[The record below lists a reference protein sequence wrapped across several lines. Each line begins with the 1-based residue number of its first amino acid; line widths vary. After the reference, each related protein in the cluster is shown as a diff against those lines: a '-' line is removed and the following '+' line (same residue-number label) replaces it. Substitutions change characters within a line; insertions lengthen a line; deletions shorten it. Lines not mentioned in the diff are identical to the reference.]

1 MRVKRYIVETMPEA
15 MHKIRDE
22 LGVDAVILSTK
33 ELKIGGFLGM
43 FQKKKIEVIAASESK
58 ETAAPKGKPSRPL
71 VTAPSF
77 PPVTPHAVPEAYR
90 KSSAMMQQGGSSAV
104 LPAAG
109 NEEDKAGL
117 GDKQLTPA
125 AAAVAAVAVAQADDP
140 LLEGERLQLSARVQD
155 SIAAGTAA
163 LHGAVSGD
171 EAMPSSPAGSREDRL
186 FIEIEQ
192 MKMLMSKLAR
202 FQEGLPE
209 LPEPLNELKE
219 RLVGQE
225 VNHALVDLWID
236 STYRE
241 WENSEKKMSDEELTA
256 SVRTSI
262 ESFLK
267 ERIGQGIQ
275 EGTKVVYIVG
285 PTGVGKTTTIAK
297 LAADQIFRAR
307 KKVGFITADTY
318 RISAIEQL
326 RTYASILNVPLE
338 VVQSPG
344 DVQRAM
350 QRLQHCDLILMDT
363 AGRNYLN
370 ELYVAELHSLL
381 SPSELSETYLVLSLT
396 SKSQDMK
403 TITEH
408 FSKYG
413 IEKVIFT
420 KLDETQS
427 VGPIYSL
434 LDEYPLQVCYVTN
447 GQNVPDDLLQA
458 DNDLF
463 MDMLLGAKRT

>member
-1 MRVKRYIVETMPEA
+1 MRVKRYIVDTMPDA
-15 MHKIRDE
+15 MQKIRDE
-22 LGVDAVILSTK
+22 LGKDAVILSTK

-43 FQKKKIEVIAASESK
+43 FQQRKIEVIAASESK
-58 ETAAPKGKPSRPL
+58 ESTVPKVKQPSRPDIS
-71 VTAPSF
+71 APSF
-77 PPVTPHAVPEAYR
+77 PSIAPQAVPQAYR
-90 KSSAMMQQGGSSAV
+90 KSAVMMAQAAGSSQPSDTREEEETVDLRNNRLSAAV
-104 LPAAG
+104 L
-109 NEEDKAGL
+109 
-117 GDKQLTPA
+117 A
-125 AAAVAAVAVAQADDP
+125 AATEEAPLTEDERKRLLSQNTNAAPADARSESGQVNAQAT
-140 LLEGERLQLSARVQD
+140 QS
-155 SIAAGTAA
+155 STA
-163 LHGAVSGD
+163 
-171 EAMPSSPAGSREDRL
+171 REDRL

-209 LPEPLNELKE
+209 LPEPLNAMKE
-219 RLVGQE
+219 RLQEQE
-225 VNHALVDLWID
+225 VNAELVDLWID
-236 STYRE
+236 DTYKA
-241 WENSEKKMSDEELTA
+241 WENGEKTMSDEELTS
-256 SVRTSI
+256 SVRSRA
-262 ESFLK
+262 ESFM
-267 ERIGQGIQ
+267 EDRIGEGIQ
-275 EGTKVVYIVG
+275 DGTKVVYIVG

-297 LAADQIFRAR
+297 LAADQIFRVR

-350 QRLQHCDLILMDT
+350 QRLQHCDLVLMDT

-381 SPSELSETYLVLSLT
+381 SPTEQSETYLVLSLT

-403 TITEH
+403 KITEH

-413 IEKVIFT
+413 IQKVIFT

-427 VGPIYSL
+427 VGPIYNL
-434 LDEYPLQVCYVTN
+434 LHEYPMQVSYVTN
-447 GQNVPDDLLQA
+447 GQNVPDDLLPA
-458 DNDLF
+458 HNDLF
-463 MDMLLGAKRT
+463 TDMLLGAKRT

>member
-1 MRVKRYIVETMPEA
+1 MRVKRYIVDTMPDA
-15 MHKIRDE
+15 MQKIRDE
-22 LGVDAVILSTK
+22 LGKDAVILSTK

-58 ETAAPKGKPSRPL
+58 ESTVPKGKPSRP
-71 VTAPSF
+71 VVPAPSF
-77 PPVTPHAVPEAYR
+77 PSIAPQAVPQAYR
-90 KSSAMMQQGGSSAV
+90 KSTLMMSQDGGSQPSITMEDGESLEDNRLSAAV
-104 LPAAG
+104 L
-109 NEEDKAGL
+109 
-117 GDKQLTPA
+117 A
-125 AAAVAAVAVAQADDP
+125 AAKEDVSLSEAGQSP
-140 LLEGERLQLSARVQD
+140 LLMQNAD
-155 SIAAGTAA
+155 STK
-163 LHGAVSGD
+163 LNAVS
-171 EAMPSSPAGSREDRL
+171 EKEHTSTPSVQSNHVREDRL

-209 LPEPLNELKE
+209 LPEPLSEVKE
-219 RLVGQE
+219 RLMEQE
-225 VNHALVDLWID
+225 VNAELVDLWID
-236 STYRE
+236 DTYKA
-241 WENSEKKMSDEELTA
+241 WENGEKTLSDEELIS
-256 SVRTSI
+256 SVRTSAV
-262 ESFLK
+262 SFM
-267 ERIGQGIQ
+267 ENRIGRGI
-275 EGTKVVYIVG
+275 EDGTKVVYIVG

-297 LAADQIFRAR
+297 LAADQIFRLR

-381 SPSELSETYLVLSLT
+381 SPTEQSETYLVLSLT
-396 SKSQDMK
+396 SKSRDMK
-403 TITEH
+403 RITEH

-413 IEKVIFT
+413 IQKVIFT
-420 KLDETQS
+420 KLDETES
-427 VGPIYSL
+427 VGPIYNL
-434 LDEYPLQVCYVTN
+434 LHEYPVQVSYVTN
-447 GQNVPDDLLQA
+447 GQNVPDDLLPA
-458 DNDLF
+458 NNELF
-463 MDMLLGAKRT
+463 TDMLLGAKRT